1 MRKIKRIIVLAT
13 FLITNF
19 LYSQKTWVP
28 IITSFEPEEKTFMA
42 LNTNNT
48 IWIKK
53 VSKNIEFQTNVKTK
67 KNIDG
72 YELILFKVDCNNRKI
87 GLIQIAVYDKNGK
100 LLSSTKLQDYD
111 VEMDY
116 VIPDSVGETY
126 LDTYCNLPL
135 IE

>member
-1 MRKIKRIIVLAT
+1 MRKIKRIIFLAI
-13 FLITNF
+13 FFITNL
-19 LYSQKTWVP
+19 LYSQKTWLPV
-28 IITSFEPEEKTFMA
+28 ITSFEPEVKTFMT
-42 LNTNNT
+42 LNANNT

-53 VSKNIEFQTNVKTK
+53 VSKNIEFQTTVKTK

-72 YELILFKVDCNNRKI
+72 YELKLLKVDCNNRKI
-87 GLIQIAVYDKNGK
+87 GLIQIAVYDKSGK
-100 LLSSTKLQDYD
+100 LLSSTKLQDYE